1 MKIIVELTSKE
12 MAALYTNRDTE
23 SEEEKELVEF
33 NFEANVITESGKV
46 SEEEE
51 HLIFGSV
58 LWCLL
63 VMLPHGLVKQYFL
76 AWNAVV
82 EKLLIEMEDRRRSV
96 VPPEVDL
103 AEVD

>member
-1 MKIIVELTSKE
+1 MKIKIELTTKE
-12 MAALYTNRDTE
+12 LAALYKNRDETDE
-23 SEEEKELVEF
+23 SAKELVQF
-33 NFEANVITESGKV
+33 DFEADVTTESGKV

-63 VMLPHGLVKQYFL
+63 VMLPHGLIKQYFL

-82 EKLLIEMEDRRRSV
+82 EKLLIEMQDRQRAV
-96 VPPEVDL
+96 VPPAVDL
-103 AEVD
+103 AEVE

>member
-1 MKIIVELTSKE
+1 MKIKVELTTKE
-12 MAALYTNRDTE
+12 LAALYKNRDTE
-23 SEEEKELVEF
+23 DDTAKEKIEF
-33 NFEANVITESGKV
+33 NFEADVTTESGRV

-82 EKLLIEMEDRRRSV
+82 EKLLIEMEDRRREV
-96 VPPEVDL
+96 APPPVDL
-103 AEVD
+103 TEVE